1 MNNGASSCRRFL
13 NGDTS
18 GFVELVREYKD
29 GLILYLSSFTGMQS
43 DGLPFWW
50 SLHFGNCIFA
60 IILYNG
66 NMRGALPWLPEKA
79 RWILHFFNAQT

>member
-29 GLILYLSSFTGMQS
+29 GLILYLSVLQVCNRT
-43 DGLPFWW
+43 DC
-50 SLHFGNCIFA
+50 HFGEVYTLEIVFLQSFCIME
-60 IILYNG
+60 ICEGLYPG
-66 NMRGALPWLPEKA
+66 SQKKQGG
-79 RWILHFFNAQT
+79 FYTF